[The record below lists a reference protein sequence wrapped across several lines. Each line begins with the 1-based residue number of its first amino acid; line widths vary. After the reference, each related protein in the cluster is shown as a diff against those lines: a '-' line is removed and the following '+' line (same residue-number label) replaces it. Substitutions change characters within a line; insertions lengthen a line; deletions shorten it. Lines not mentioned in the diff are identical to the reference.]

1 MAKRREK
8 EGYPGKDRGS
18 NWERGDLVI
27 LTPSLEKKE
36 VFSGALA
43 QAHLVYAEFHSHPN
57 QKEMP
62 VWWVKSPK
70 SQVMVGW
77 KKKSMNSS
85 NDSGDIETWICQEY
99 IRHLDRGLKPRGML
113 G

>member
-43 QAHLVYAEFHSHPN
+43 QAHLVYAEFHSQPTR
-57 QKEMP
+57 
-62 VWWVKSPK
+62 
-70 SQVMVGW
+70 
-77 KKKSMNSS
+77 KK
-85 NDSGDIETWICQEY
+85 CQF
-99 IRHLDRGLKPRGML
+99 GG
-113 G
+113 

>member
-1 MAKRREK
+1 M
-8 EGYPGKDRGS
+8 
-18 NWERGDLVI
+18 
-27 LTPSLEKKE
+27 
-36 VFSGALA
+36 
-43 QAHLVYAEFHSHPN
+43 
-57 QKEMP
+57 
-62 VWWVKSPK
+62 KSPK
-70 SQVMVGW
+70 SQVMAGW